1 MRTLEDLEAF
11 VEAEARAES
20 QAAVA
25 ELEAERARFRL
36 ARKLGEARQAQG
48 LTQIQLSR
56 RSGVPQSEISKVEA
70 GANPTAMTLL
80 RIAAGLGLELKLT
93 RKSSARALAGKVTT
107 RRMKP
112 AAVSTKRRSA
122 SVSARS
128 RKPRGERHP

>member
-36 ARKLGEARQAQG
+36 ALELGDARQAQG

-56 RSGVPQSEISKVEA
+56 RSGVPQSEISKVES
-70 GANPTAMTLL
+70 GANPTATTLL
-80 RIAAGLGLELKLT
+80 RIVSGLGFELKLT
-93 RKSSARALAGKVTT
+93 RKTGARALAGKVAT
-107 RRMKP
+107 RRS
-112 AAVSTKRRSA
+112 VST
-122 SVSARS
+122 RS
-128 RKPRGERHP
+128 RKPSGERQP